1 VNSWLDFK
9 IKAKGLQEKAFSRQ
23 GAKNAKSPL
32 AKNQNRPSRHKL
44 RGSASAERSARQIA
58 PCLKKM
64 LLLLFF

>member
-1 VNSWLDFK
+1 
-9 IKAKGLQEKAFSRQ
+9 LQEKAFSRQ